1 MSDSHIANLE
11 QEFLW
16 TIEQRR
22 IDGAKTYGEYKFLD
36 NNTLDMMYE
45 ELADIVNYCLFTYVK
60 LRMMEERID
69 GVIRSDS
76 TDPDAELDPE

>member
-16 TIEQRR
+16 SIEKRR
-22 IDGAKTYGEYKFLD
+22 IDGAKQYGEYKFLD

>member
-1 MSDSHIANLE
+1 VSDSHIANLE

-16 TIEQRR
+16 SIEKRR
-22 IDGAKTYGEYKFLD
+22 IDGAKQYGEYKFLD

-45 ELADIVNYCLFTYVK
+45 ELADIVNYSLFTYVK

-69 GVIRSDS
+69 SVIRSDCAGE
-76 TDPDAELDPE
+76 DVGPDQE